1 MISDVLFD
9 VAEEIHNYQKD
20 MPELYG
26 GYAQAIDAVSE
37 VMECLRELLD
47 TPPLPSLDAAHRQL
61 EAAIAQLDLTRLRAA
76 RQQMREALRSA
87 GILGEPADS
96 RCEVQ

>member
-9 VAEEIHNYQKD
+9 VAEEIQNYQKD

-26 GYAQAIDAVSE
+26 GYAPAIDTVSE
-37 VMECLRELLD
+37 VMQSLRELLD
-47 TPPLPSLDAAHRQL
+47 TPPLPSLGAAHREL

-76 RQQMREALRSA
+76 RQQLRQALRSA
-87 GILGEPADS
+87 GILGDPADS
-96 RCEVQ
+96 RCEAQ